1 MLETFQPL
9 LDAAAGVDLTDPEAA
24 RATLTARLDPASDE
38 HLVLDAVQNALLTWC
53 IGLVIAGCCIGFSQ
67 RPSPA

>member
-38 HLVLDAVQNALLTWC
+38 GQRLSAALVALLE
-53 IGLVIAGCCIGFSQ
+53 AGKVADRGEPPVHLCFDPC
-67 RPSPA
+67 